1 MAREANQGRGRGQG
15 RFSGG
20 GRGRGRS
27 QQNNNSRPQA
37 KNNNTNNN
45 NNIKFF
51 VHGANKQQSI
61 TYDTVKDCILQQIQK
76 TYQQGHDVVVS
87 LRELQRKDFISE
99 MPTRILST
107 EQDNNLR
114 QIEQEGLDIF
124 YKAEVDEYV
133 KRKNIYQSNLKKSY
147 ALILSYCSKTI
158 QSRIEADS
166 SYESVIQDDPIEI
179 LKKIKIIMH
188 DPEKSKYPFASLTEA
203 MSRMI
208 NIKQYEKENL
218 LEYTKRFKQARDIF
232 KFHVRN
238 DILH

>member
-1 MAREANQGRGRGQG
+1 M
-15 RFSGG
+15 
-20 GRGRGRS
+20 
-27 QQNNNSRPQA
+27 
-37 KNNNTNNN
+37 
-45 NNIKFF
+45 
-51 VHGANKQQSI
+51 
-61 TYDTVKDCILQQIQK
+61 
-76 TYQQGHDVVVS
+76 S

-158 QSRIEADS
+158 QSRIEAAS

-203 MSRMI
+203 MSRTI
-208 NIKQYEKENL
+208 NSKQYEKENL

-232 KFHVRN
+232 KSHVGN
-238 DILH
+238 DILHQFIENLPEYQNNNDTTEKQRMKDDLLNK